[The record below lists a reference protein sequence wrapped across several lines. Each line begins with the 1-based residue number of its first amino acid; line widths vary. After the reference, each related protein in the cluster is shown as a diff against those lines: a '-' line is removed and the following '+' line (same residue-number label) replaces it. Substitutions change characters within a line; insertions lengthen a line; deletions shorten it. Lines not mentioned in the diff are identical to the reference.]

1 MRRRVTALLVA
12 GLASLAP
19 DLAAGATAPAAS
31 SLPAEAG
38 SPFEIVR
45 REEPPARSHRLFWTL
60 GVGGAALV
68 AASFP
73 MARAADRRY
82 DDYLSETDPSQLDA
96 RFEATRRMDRLASA
110 SLWTGEAML
119 VTAVWLRF
127 VRTHRPADRVSL
139 TVEPARCAVSLRF

>member
-1 MRRRVTALLVA
+1 MTALLVA

-31 SLPAEAG
+31 SFAAEPG
-38 SPFEIVR
+38 SPFEVVER
-45 REEPPARSHRLFWTL
+45 VEPPQRSHRLFWTL
-60 GVGGAALV
+60 GLGGAALV

-73 MARAADRRY
+73 MARSADRRY
-82 DDYLSETDPSQLDA
+82 DDYLSETDPSQLEA
-96 RFEATRRMDRLASA
+96 RFQATRRMDRLASA

-139 TVEPARCAVSLRF
+139 TVEPARCAVSFRF